1 MRNITI
7 EHHNSHNFIVLLD
20 GVPAELSY
28 RNFGGRGAVE
38 ALGEDG
44 LAQLIKEAEQMLI
57 AQDFSAG
64 CQRIFQTIGVSNAME
79 ILRVCCNEAFLSY
92 WKVLLFR
99 RKALGQ
105 GYSFRS
111 MLKVVTGTNA
121 TLAQSDSPFVE
132 ELRILCKDV
141 QRVSLEISPSAFA
154 NEEICDEN
162 IRVSFLFQDNN
173 SLVFAVNGKD
183 VSLCTRQ
190 VNDIN
195 TSSDVLCAAQTLRGA
210 VLTRN
215 ELIKYIVRW
224 GGSFVFRILHAV
236 CPQDTVSYFRDYA
249 QKQMENRILL
259 DPRRTLKALRFP
271 FNDRSLTS
279 FCHELLSALE
289 QHKAITGTILAA
301 GNLHAIRSSSDKWLL
316 YFPKNLTTHYRQ
328 LNFETISHPALRKEA
343 AQFLQSFASAAGDVN
358 VQQIARYFYLLRS
371 GLNALVDASVDSI
384 KNVSLHHARLVKSR
398 LDRSFGCS
406 ANHIS
411 EALQVLGRM
420 YHWASPQCAADEN
433 PFWSVTIPNKG
444 AFLQTTV
451 PANPAAL
458 KVIAEHMDELPEYVQ
473 IGHQL
478 LLVMGARAYDVFH
491 VRVSELEFC
500 GDAAGFLY
508 FQSSKNSRRM
518 RFQLPAPLVAQL
530 KEYIK
535 KTEALRERSGEDYL
549 LLYEPNGR
557 RSGGAC
563 APMLLTYDTYNY
575 YIGKL
580 LSRYATALS
589 LTSRSIRAEVGRRYH
604 SEGLSSS
611 QVAIALGNSPAVAK
625 RHYRTLSPRDEAE
638 LHHRRYATYFAVP
651 PTSKATTPHPMW
663 GSCNSANC
671 QHRSHC
677 HTCPY
682 LYTKEVNPYV
692 PCAKSS

>member
-7 EHHNSHNFIVLLD
+7 EHHNSLNFIVLLD

-44 LAQLIKEAEQMLI
+44 LAQLINEAEQMLI
-57 AQDFSAG
+57 AQDFSTG

-111 MLKVVTGTNA
+111 MLKVVTGTKA

-132 ELRILCKDV
+132 ELRTLCKEV
-141 QRVSLEISPSAFA
+141 QRGTLEMPTSALT
-154 NEEICDEN
+154 NEEVCDES

-195 TSSDVLCAAQTLRGA
+195 TPSDVLCAAQTLWGA

-236 CPQDTVSYFRDYA
+236 CPQDTASYFRDYA

-301 GNLHAIRSSSDKWLL
+301 GNLHAICSSSDKWLL

-343 AQFLQSFASAAGDVN
+343 AQFLHSFASAAGEVN
-358 VQQIARYFYLLRS
+358 VQQLTRYFYLLRS
-371 GLNALVDASVDSI
+371 GLNALVTTDIASI
-384 KNVSLHHARLVKSR
+384 KEVALHHVKFLKSR

-411 EALQVLGRM
+411 EVLQVLGRM

-518 RFQLPAPLVAQL
+518 RFQLPAPLVAKL
-530 KEYIK
+530 KTYIER
-535 KTEALRERSGEDYL
+535 TEALRERSGEDYL

-557 RSGGAC
+557 RSGSAC
-563 APMLLTYDTYNY
+563 VPMLLTYDTYNY
-575 YIGKL
+575 YIEKV
-580 LSRYATALS
+580 LSRYAPALT
-589 LTSRSIRAEVGRRYH
+589 LTTRSIRAEVGRRYH

-611 QVAIALGNSPAVAK
+611 QVAIALGNTPAVAK

-638 LHHRRYATYFAVP
+638 LHHRRYATFFAVP
-651 PTSKATTPHPMW
+651 PTSEATAPHPMW
-663 GSCNSANC
+663 GSCDSTNC

-677 HTCPY
+677 HACPY
-682 LYTKEVNPYV
+682 LYTTEVNPYV
-692 PCAKSS
+692 PCTKSS

>member
-20 GVPAELSY
+20 GTPVSLSY
-28 RNFGGRGAVE
+28 SNFRGRKAVD

-44 LAQLIKEAEQMLI
+44 LAQLINVTEQTII

-79 ILRVCCNEAFLSY
+79 ILRVCCSEDFLSY
-92 WKVLLFR
+92 WKNLLFR

-105 GYSFRS
+105 GHSFRS
-111 MLKVVTGTNA
+111 MLKVVTGTKA

-132 ELRILCKDV
+132 ELRIFCKDA
-141 QRVSLEISPSAFA
+141 QRGTLEIPTSTLT
-154 NEEICDEN
+154 NEEIYDEN

-190 VNDIN
+190 VSDIN
-195 TSSDVLCAAQTLRGA
+195 TPSDVLCAAQTLRRA

-215 ELIKYIVRW
+215 ELIKYIARW

-271 FNDRSLTS
+271 FNDRPLTS

-328 LNFETISHPALRKEA
+328 LNFETIRHPALRKEA
-343 AQFLQSFASAAGDVN
+343 AQFLQSFSSAAGEVN
-358 VQQIARYFYLLRS
+358 VQQLSRYFYLLRS
-371 GLNALVDASVDSI
+371 GLNALVDTPVASI
-384 KNVSLHHARLVKSR
+384 KDVSLHHARLVKSR

-411 EALQVLGRM
+411 EVLQVLGRM
-420 YHWASPQCAADEN
+420 YHWASPQCTADEN
-433 PFWSVTIPNKG
+433 PFWCVTIPNKG
-444 AFLQTTV
+444 AFLQTTA

-458 KVIAEHMDELPEYVQ
+458 KVIAEHLDELPECVQ
-473 IGHQL
+473 IGHHL
-478 LLVMGARAYDVFH
+478 LSAMGSRAHDVFH
-491 VRVSELEFC
+491 VQVSELEFSED
-500 GDAAGFLY
+500 GAGYLH

-518 RFQLPAPLVAQL
+518 RFQLPATLVTKL
-530 KEYIK
+530 KAYIK
-535 KTEALRERSGEDYL
+535 KTEALRESSGEDYL
-549 LLYEPNGR
+549 LLYEPIGR
-557 RSGGAC
+557 RSDSAC
-563 APMLLTYDTYNY
+563 KPVLLSYGTYNY
-575 YIGKL
+575 YINSL
-580 LSRYATALS
+580 IARYDPN
-589 LTSRSIRAEVGRRYH
+589 LTLTTRKIRAEVGRRYH
-604 SEGLSSS
+604 SEGLTSS
-611 QVAIALGNSPAVAK
+611 QVSIALGNTPTVAK

-638 LHHRRYATYFAVP
+638 LYHRRYITYFAVP
-651 PTSKATTPHPMW
+651 PTAKVTTPHPMW
-663 GSCNSANC
+663 GDCDSTNC
-671 QHRSHC
+671 QHRSDC

-682 LYTKEVNPYV
+682 LYTTEVNPYV

>member
-44 LAQLIKEAEQMLI
+44 LAQLINEAEQTLI

-64 CQRIFQTIGVSNAME
+64 CQRIFQTIGVSNAVE
-79 ILRVCCNEAFLSY
+79 ILKVCCGDAFLSY
-92 WKVLLFR
+92 WKNLLFR
-99 RKALGQ
+99 RRALGQ
-105 GYSFRS
+105 GHSFRS
-111 MLKVVTGTNA
+111 MIKVITGTKA

-132 ELRILCKDV
+132 ELRALCKEA
-141 QRVSLEISPSAFA
+141 QRGILEMPTSALD
-154 NEEICDEN
+154 NEEIYDEN

-173 SLVFAVNGKD
+173 SLVFSVNGKD

-195 TSSDVLCAAQTLRGA
+195 TPSDVLCAAQTLRRA
-210 VLTRN
+210 VLARN

-289 QHKAITGTILAA
+289 QHKAIIGTILAA

-316 YFPKNLTTHYRQ
+316 YFPKNLTAHYRQ

-398 LDRSFGCS
+398 LDRFFGCS

-420 YHWASPQCAADEN
+420 YHWASPQCAADKN
-433 PFWSVTIPNKG
+433 PFWCISIPNKG
-444 AFLQTTV
+444 AFLQTTD
-451 PANPAAL
+451 PANSVAL
-458 KVIAEHMDELPEYVQ
+458 ALTAEHIDELPDYVQ
-473 IGHQL
+473 IAHQL
-478 LLVMGARAYDVFH
+478 FLVTSARAYDVFH

-500 GDAAGFLY
+500 DDGSGFLH
-508 FQSSKNSRRM
+508 FQSSKNLRRM
-518 RFQLPAPLVAQL
+518 RFQLPAPLVTKL
-530 KEYIK
+530 KAYIE
-535 KTEALRERSGEDYL
+535 KTAALRERSGEDYL

-557 RSGGAC
+557 RSGSAC

-580 LSRYATALS
+580 LSRYAPALT
-589 LTSRSIRAEVGRRYH
+589 LTTRKIRAEVGRRYH

-611 QVAIALGNSPAVAK
+611 QVSIALGNTPAVAK

-638 LHHRRYATYFAVP
+638 LYHRRYTTFFAAP
-651 PTSKATTPHPMW
+651 PTRETTTPHPMW
-663 GSCNSANC
+663 GSCDSTNC
-671 QHRSHC
+671 PNRSHC
-677 HTCPY
+677 HACPY
-682 LYTKEVNPYV
+682 LYTTEVNPYG

>member
-44 LAQLIKEAEQMLI
+44 LAQLINEAEQTLI

-64 CQRIFQTIGVSNAME
+64 CQRIFQTIGVSNAVE
-79 ILRVCCNEAFLSY
+79 ILKVCCGDAFLSY
-92 WKVLLFR
+92 WKNLLFR

-105 GYSFRS
+105 GHSFRS
-111 MLKVVTGTNA
+111 MIKVITGTKA

-132 ELRILCKDV
+132 ELRALCKEA
-141 QRVSLEISPSAFA
+141 QRGILEMPTSALA

-224 GGSFVFRILHAV
+224 GGSFVFRVLHAV
-236 CPQDTVSYFRDYA
+236 CPQDTASYFRDYA

-343 AQFLQSFASAAGDVN
+343 AQFLQALVFASGDID
-358 VQQIARYFYLLRS
+358 VQQLARYFYLLRS
-371 GLNALVDASVDSI
+371 GLNALAAAPVASI
-384 KNVSLHHARLVKSR
+384 KDVSPHHARLIKSR
-398 LDRSFGCS
+398 LDRTFGCS

-508 FQSSKNSRRM
+508 FRSSKNSRRM
-518 RFQLPAPLVAQL
+518 RFQLPAPLVAKL
-530 KEYIK
+530 KTYIER
-535 KTEALRERSGEDYL
+535 TEALRKSSGEDYL
-549 LLYEPNGR
+549 LLYEPVGR
-557 RSGGAC
+557 RSNSAC
-563 APMLLTYDTYNY
+563 KPVLLSYGTYNY
-575 YIGKL
+575 YINSL
-580 LSRYATALS
+580 IARYTPALT
-589 LTSRSIRAEVGRRYH
+589 LTTRKIRAEVGRRYH

-611 QVAIALGNSPAVAK
+611 QVSIALGNTPAVAK

-638 LHHRRYATYFAVP
+638 LYHRRYTTYFAVP
-651 PTSKATTPHPMW
+651 PTREATTPHLMW
-663 GSCNSANC
+663 GSCDSSDC
-671 QHRSHC
+671 QHRGHC
-677 HTCPY
+677 HICPY
-682 LYTKEVNPYV
+682 LYTTEVNPYV